1 MFGKGKAPVT
11 SNQKFIMAKGRASG
25 NVKRTPPAKPM
36 KMKDGK
42 RK

>member
-1 MFGKGKAPVT
+1 MFGRGKAPVT
-11 SNQKFIMAKGRASG
+11 SNQRFIMAKGRAAG
-25 NVKRTPPAKPM
+25 NVKRTPSPKPM